1 MSALTLKG
9 LTKHYG
15 DTVVLERL
23 DLDIAPGEFCTLVG
37 ASGCGKSTLLRIL
50 LGQERPSG
58 GSVLLDGTPLPD
70 EPTPERGIVFQRYSV
85 FRHLTVAANVRLGLE
100 LRDGDRLFGLTFGT
114 RRREIRARALELLDA
129 VGLAEAADRYPSQ
142 LSGGMQQRLALA
154 QAIALEPP
162 VLLLDE
168 PFGALDPGTRTTMQE
183 LLRDLWS
190 RIGMTVVMVTH
201 DLQEAFSLGTRLLVL
216 DRVREDPHAPHRYG
230 SAFTYDLPLRR
241 GADSGDAERDA
252 ARDAATDAA
261 TDELVA
267 RFAPATPEA
276 PEVMGGTP

>member
-1 MSALTLKG
+1 MSGLTLRG
-9 LTKHYG
+9 VNKHYG
-15 DTVVLERL
+15 DTVVLEPI

-50 LGQERPSG
+50 LGQEQPTG
-58 GSVLLDGTPLPD
+58 GKVLLNGEALPE

-100 LRDGDRLFGLTFGT
+100 LRDGDPVFGLTFGA
-114 RRREIRARALELLDA
+114 RRREIRAQALELLDA
-129 VGLAEAADRYPSQ
+129 VGLAGAADRYPSQ

-168 PFGALDPGTRTTMQE
+168 PFGALDPGTRTTMQALLLE
-183 LLRDLWS
+183 LWA

-201 DLQEAFSLGTRLLVL
+201 DLQEAFTLGTRLLVL
-216 DRVREDPHAPHRYG
+216 DRIRDDPHAPHRYG
-230 SAFTYDLPLRR
+230 SAVTYDLPLGR
-241 GADSGDAERDA
+241 GEGPTDGALDAEL
-252 ARDAATDAA
+252 DAATEA
-261 TDELVA
+261 LVA
-267 RFAPATPEA
+267 RLEPAPDRLDKNIGETQ
-276 PEVMGGTP
+276 

>member
-1 MSALTLKG
+1 VSGLILDG

-50 LGQERPSG
+50 LGQEQPSG
-58 GSVLLDGTPLPD
+58 GRVLLDGEALPS

-100 LRDGDRLFGLTFGT
+100 LRDGDPLFGLTFGT
-114 RRREIRARALELLDA
+114 RRREIRARALELLEA

-183 LLRDLWS
+183 LLRDLWA

-201 DLQEAFSLGTRLLVL
+201 DLHEAFSLGTRLLVL

-230 SAFTYDLPLRR
+230 AAFTYDLPLRP
-241 GADSGDAERDA
+241 GSDSGDAERDA
-252 ARDAATDAA
+252 ARDAANDAA

-267 RFAPATPEA
+267 RFGPATQEA